1 MNSKGPVA
9 TVVLGHQVS
18 SSMSVC
24 LLSLIHSLKGHCAQ
38 HLLCLKMSIHGPLIF
53 FQGRCINFTR
63 VKNTQAAKYPL
74 NNAYHPSS
82 PPPAPIYTP
91 PPPASHCPPP
101 APSAPTP
108 PIPSPPST
116 LPPPPQAP
124 PPNRAPPPSRPPPRP
139 SV

>member
-1 MNSKGPVA
+1 MPAECCHRHWSALDRFLSGCPPHLPPVLLEGPSF
-9 TVVLGHQVS
+9 S
-18 SSMSVC
+18 SHL
-24 LLSLIHSLKGHCAQ
+24 LLSDL
-38 HLLCLKMSIHGPLIF
+38 

-63 VKNTQAAKYPL
+63 VKNNQPTKYPL
-74 NNAYHPSS
+74 NNAYHTNS

-91 PPPASHCPPP
+91 PPPAPHCPPP
-101 APSAPTP
+101 PPSAPTP